1 MSLQSLRTI
10 AVERDHDDPK
20 RTKTGRAPSRA
31 PGAESPLTRT
41 DVLIAAIPTEVLAL
55 YTGVVTVVVSNS
67 DAANR
72 HLSMRWT
79 LYILGFVAIAVWLG
93 GAYVRTPAKKRRF
106 PFVETLAALIA
117 FAAWGLVMP
126 GSPLGEELS
135 SSNENIWYA
144 LITAGGLIALG
155 ALKGTLSTKAKVAS
169 G

>member
-20 RTKTGRAPSRA
+20 RTKTGRA
-31 PGAESPLTRT
+31 
-41 DVLIAAIPTEVLAL
+41 IPTEVLAL

-67 DAANR
+67 DAADR

-106 PFVETLAALIA
+106 PFVETVAALIA
-117 FAAWGLVMP
+117 FAAW
-126 GSPLGEELS
+126 
-135 SSNENIWYA
+135 
-144 LITAGGLIALG
+144 
-155 ALKGTLSTKAKVAS
+155 AS
-169 G
+169 